1 MDAENVGAIV
11 VRPQDI
17 VAAAKFP
24 GGYGI
29 RPYGVGVD
37 ACIDPKTSRLL
48 PRCAGDQW
56 SPLQGGYSVVVSD
69 EDDAIPDVSSV
80 EVGSKAGRVSL

>member
-1 MDAENVGAIV
+1 M

-17 VAAAKFP
+17 AAAAKFP

-48 PRCAGDQW
+48 PRCAGEQC

-69 EDDAIPDVSSV
+69 VPSV
-80 EVGSKAGRVSL
+80 GAGSKAGRVSL

>member
-1 MDAENVGAIV
+1 M

-17 VAAAKFP
+17 AAAAKFP

-48 PRCAGDQW
+48 PRCAGEQC
-56 SPLQGGYSVVVSD
+56 SPLQDGYSVVVSD
-69 EDDAIPDVSSV
+69 ADDTVPDVFFV
-80 EVGSKAGRVSL
+80 GVGSKAGRVSL